1 MENQRLFLL
10 IAFTAVSFFGWQT
23 WQADKLAASQP
34 ITAAATTADLASN
47 DLPAASVASANTD
60 GIPEHQARSQIE
72 AATPS
77 KHIIR
82 VTTDTLDIQIDLN
95 GGDVIHAA
103 LPGFT
108 LNLESKD
115 PVVLLQHGN
124 AFTYLAQS
132 GLTNLDSN
140 SARPLFTANASQF
153 SMAEGSN
160 SLVVP
165 LTYRDQ
171 NGLEVTKSF
180 TFTRGKHSIKVDYEV
195 ENGSTAAVDMR
206 LWARLRQSVVGGD
219 EGSFFMPTFRGA
231 AYSTADKRY
240 EKLTFEQLGS
250 DDRLKETTLGG
261 WVAMLQHYFVSA
273 WVPVAGDSNELFSN
287 NNGSL
292 GDVGYL
298 GPIATIDAG
307 STATFNSTLYV
318 GPKDQESLSALSPS
332 LNLVVDY
339 GILWF
344 ISQPLHWLLTMIHS
358 LVGNWGVAIIL
369 ITLAV
374 KGALYKLTKTQYVSM
389 AKMRLLQP
397 KLAALKERYG
407 DDRQKM
413 SAAMMELYKKEKVN
427 PLGGCL
433 PILLQMPIFIA
444 LYWVLVESVEL
455 RQAPF
460 ALWIQDLSVKDPY
473 FVLPLLMGASM
484 FIMQKLS
491 PTAVTDPMQQKM
503 MQWMPVIFT
512 AFFLMFPSGLV
523 LYWLFSNLVSIG
535 QQWMINRA
543 IDKQGLK
550 ASV

>member
-1 MENQRLFLL
+1 MENQRIFLL
-10 IAFTAVSFFGWQT
+10 IAFIAVSFFGWQA
-23 WQADKLAASQP
+23 WQADKLAAAQP
-34 ITAAATTADLASN
+34 PAALASAN
-47 DLPAASVASANTD
+47 SSAELPAAGSVASANTD
-60 GIPEHQARSQIE
+60 GIPEHQGSGP
-72 AATPS
+72 AAAAAPS
-77 KHIIR
+77 NQLVR
-82 VTTDTLDIQIDLN
+82 VTTDTLDIEIDLN

-115 PVVLLQHGN
+115 PVVLLQHGS
-124 AFTYLAQS
+124 ALTYLAQS

-140 SARPLFTANASQF
+140 SARPLFAASASHF
-153 SMAEGSN
+153 TLTEGSDT
-160 SLVVP
+160 LVVP
-165 LTYRDQ
+165 LTYRDG

-180 TFTRGKHSIKVDYEV
+180 TFSRGQHSIKVGYAV
-195 ENGSTAAVDMR
+195 KNGTASPLDMR

-240 EKLTFEQLGS
+240 EKLTFEQLGNS
-250 DDRLKETTLGG
+250 DRLKEATQGG

-273 WVPVAGDSNELFSN
+273 WVPVAGDTNDLFSG

-292 GDVGYL
+292 GDIGYM
-298 GPIATIDAG
+298 GPVTKVDAG
-307 STATFNSTLYV
+307 ASASFTSTLYI

-344 ISQPLHWLLTMIHS
+344 ISQPLHWLLTLFHS

-374 KGALYKLTKTQYVSM
+374 KGALYKLTKAQYVSM

-413 SAAMMELYKKEKVN
+413 SAAMMELYKKEKAN
-427 PLGGCL
+427 PLDGCL

-550 ASV
+550 ASS